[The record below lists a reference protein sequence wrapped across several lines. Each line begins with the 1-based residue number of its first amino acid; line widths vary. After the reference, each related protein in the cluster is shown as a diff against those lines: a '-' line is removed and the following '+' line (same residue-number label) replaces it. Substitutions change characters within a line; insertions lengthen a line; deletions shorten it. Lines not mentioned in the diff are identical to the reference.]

1 MRVRGW
7 RNCVG
12 VRTRLLPDAA
22 AMPGWEEM
30 TSDVSGEKG
39 RGEGQRIGRGRRR
52 RKDREE
58 ARGQEE
64 GGGGRI
70 QSPAKQYSK
79 YITNVPCGA
88 TRVPAHL
95 LSQ

>member
-1 MRVRGW
+1 MRVWGW

-22 AMPGWEEM
+22 AMPGREEM
-30 TSDVSGEKG
+30 TSDMSGEVRGTG
-39 RGEGQRIGRGRRR
+39 RERR
-52 RKDREE
+52 
-58 ARGQEE
+58 EE
-64 GGGGRI
+64 GGGGWI
-70 QSPAKQYSK
+70 QSSAKQYSK